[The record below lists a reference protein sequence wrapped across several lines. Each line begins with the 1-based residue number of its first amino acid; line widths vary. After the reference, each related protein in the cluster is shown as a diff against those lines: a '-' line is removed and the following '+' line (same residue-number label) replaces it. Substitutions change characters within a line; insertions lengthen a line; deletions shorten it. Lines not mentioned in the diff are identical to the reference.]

1 MYITW
6 LFDKKGML
14 QMVIAIDGPSGSG
27 KTSTAKLL
35 AEKLNFYY
43 CDSGS
48 LYRAVTY
55 YLINKKIDLD
65 NNFQLVNQLN
75 KLKIK
80 YDVTTNTIK
89 INDINV
95 TKYLRTDFV
104 TNNVSKVSSLK
115 LIRDYLITIQRELG
129 DFNDIILDGRDIG
142 TTVFPNADFKF
153 YLDAD
158 IEVRAQRR
166 FKELNSAKNKY
177 DYKNILDLIEKR
189 DTYDQNRKWSP
200 LKKASDAISIDTSKL
215 SLVEQVNK
223 IISIINNN

>member
-1 MYITW
+1 
-6 LFDKKGML
+6 
-14 QMVIAIDGPSGSG
+14 MVIAIDGPSGSG

-35 AEKLNFYY
+35 AKKLNFYY

-80 YDVTTNTIK
+80 YDVSNNTIK

-115 LIRDYLITIQRELG
+115 LVRDFLITIQRELG
-129 DFNDIILDGRDIG
+129 DFNDIIVDGRDIG
-142 TTVFPNADFKF
+142 TTVFPKADFKF
-153 YLDAD
+153 FLDAE
-158 IEVRAQRR
+158 IEVRAKRR
-166 FKELNSAKNKY
+166 FKELNSVNVKY
-177 DYKNILDLIEKR
+177 VYKEILDLIEKR
-189 DTYDQNRKWSP
+189 DAYDRNRKWSP
-200 LKKASDAISIDTSKL
+200 LKKASDAISIDTGKL
-215 SLVEQVNK
+215 TLEEQVNK

>member
-1 MYITW
+1 
-6 LFDKKGML
+6 
-14 QMVIAIDGPSGSG
+14 MVIAIDGPSGSG
-27 KTSTAKLL
+27 KTSTAKIL

-80 YDVTTNTIK
+80 YEVTTNTIK

-115 LIRDYLITIQRELG
+115 LVRDFLITMQRELG
-129 DFNDIILDGRDIG
+129 DFNDIIVDGRDIG

-153 YLDAD
+153 YLDAE
-158 IEVRAQRR
+158 IEVRAKRR
-166 FKELNSAKNKY
+166 FEELNSANSQY
-177 DYKNILDLIEKR
+177 DYENILDLIEKR
-189 DTYDQNRKWSP
+189 DAYDRNRKWSP
-200 LKKASDAISIDTSKL
+200 LKKASDAISIDTGKL
-215 SLVEQVNK
+215 TLEEQVNK

>member
-1 MYITW
+1 
-6 LFDKKGML
+6 
-14 QMVIAIDGPSGSG
+14 MVIAIDGPSGSG

>member
-1 MYITW
+1 
-6 LFDKKGML
+6 ML

>member
-1 MYITW
+1 
-6 LFDKKGML
+6 
-14 QMVIAIDGPSGSG
+14 MVIAIDGPSGSG

-35 AEKLNFYY
+35 AKKLNFYY

-80 YDVTTNTIK
+80 YDVSNNTIK

-115 LIRDYLITIQRELG
+115 LVRDFLITIQRELG
-129 DFNDIILDGRDIG
+129 DFNDIIVDGRDIG
-142 TTVFPNADFKF
+142 TTVFPKADFKF
-153 YLDAD
+153 FLDAE
-158 IEVRAQRR
+158 IEVRAKRR
-166 FKELNSAKNKY
+166 FKELNSVNGQY
-177 DYKNILDLIEKR
+177 VYKEILDLIEKR
-189 DTYDQNRKWSP
+189 DAYDRNRKWSP
-200 LKKASDAISIDTSKL
+200 LKKASDAISIDTGKL
-215 SLVEQVNK
+215 TLEEQVNK
-223 IISIINNN
+223 IISIINND

>member
-1 MYITW
+1 
-6 LFDKKGML
+6 
-14 QMVIAIDGPSGSG
+14 MVIAIDGPSGSG

-35 AEKLNFYY
+35 AKKLNFYY

-80 YDVTTNTIK
+80 YDVSNNTIK

-115 LIRDYLITIQRELG
+115 LVRDFLITIQRELG
-129 DFNDIILDGRDIG
+129 DFNDIIVDGRDIG
-142 TTVFPNADFKF
+142 TTVFPKADFKF
-153 YLDAD
+153 FLDAE
-158 IEVRAQRR
+158 IEVRAKRR
-166 FKELNSAKNKY
+166 FKELNSVNGQY
-177 DYKNILDLIEKR
+177 VYKEILDLIEKR
-189 DTYDQNRKWSP
+189 DAYDRNRKWSP
-200 LKKASDAISIDTSKL
+200 LKKASDAISIDTGKL
-215 SLVEQVNK
+215 TLEEQVNK

>member
-1 MYITW
+1 
-6 LFDKKGML
+6 
-14 QMVIAIDGPSGSG
+14 MVIAIDGPSGSG

-215 SLVEQVNK
+215 SLVKQVNK